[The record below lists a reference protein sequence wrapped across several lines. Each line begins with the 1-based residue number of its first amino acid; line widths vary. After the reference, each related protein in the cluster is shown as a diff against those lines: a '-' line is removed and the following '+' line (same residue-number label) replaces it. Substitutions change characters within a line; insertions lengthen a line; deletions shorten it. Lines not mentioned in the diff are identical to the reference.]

1 MSERPMLSNI
11 SDKETFQNYYYLK
24 SELVEFCRQNGLPTQ
39 GSKAE
44 LSDRVAYFLDTGLV
58 LNNLK
63 VKRKV
68 DVNVNEITENTVI
81 EQNIVCSELHRAFF
95 KQKIGNGFSFNVTF
109 QKWLKA
115 NAGKTYGEAIQA
127 YYSIVAEKKHCK
139 NTIDKQFE
147 YNTYVRDFFADNQ
160 GRTLSE
166 AIVCWR
172 YKKGLPGHNRYQ
184 RSDLVA
190 LEKCD

>member
-24 SELVEFCRQNGLPTQ
+24 AELVEFCRQNGLPTQ

-58 LNNLK
+58 LNNARA
-63 VKRKV
+63 KRKV

-95 KQKIGNGFSFNVTF
+95 RQKIGNGFSFNVTF

-127 YYSIVAEKKHCK
+127 YYSIVEEKKHCK

-160 GRTLSE
+160 GRTLGE

>member
-58 LNNLK
+58 LNNSNA
-63 VKRKV
+63 KRKV

-166 AIVCWR
+166 AIVCWC
-172 YKKGLPGHNRYQ
+172 YKKGLPSHNRYQ